1 MFLCFPLMTVSMST
15 WGALFAF
22 SSHVTNKVVAIWEET
37 HPYLWNIHL
46 SMEYY
51 NRVRLIQAHFIWKS
65 A

>member
-1 MFLCFPLMTVSMST
+1 MFLCFPLMKVSMSS
-15 WGALFAF
+15 WGALF
-22 SSHVTNKVVAIWEET
+22 VTNKVVAIWEET

-51 NRVRLIQAHFIWKS
+51 GRVRLIQAHFIWKS